1 MTATPALGEGP
12 DNPAVLSV
20 ELAALLPTGVAA
32 AHLYQA
38 ASEGLLLA
46 AEAPSTNHWSRKR
59 WQDFTA
65 GRVCARRALRQFEL
79 DDIPLRAGTDGL
91 PIWPPGVTGC
101 ITHTNGYAAAVVGP
115 LTRVRS
121 LGVDSEVIAAV
132 NEEVWPSIC
141 TPAEHQALYLET
153 VQSREQRAAL
163 IFAAKEAFYKCQYL
177 LTREWIEFGEVSVVI
192 RGSLS
197 LSGEFEIRPARAL
210 LIERQMPAPLCGRYR
225 IHSPFITAVMAAPAI
240 EANG

>member
-65 GRVCARRALRQFEL
+65 GRVCARAVR
-79 DDIPLRAGTDGL
+79 TD
-91 PIWPPGVTGC
+91 
-101 ITHTNGYAAAVVGP
+101 
-115 LTRVRS
+115 
-121 LGVDSEVIAAV
+121 E
-132 NEEVWPSIC
+132 
-141 TPAEHQALYLET
+141 
-153 VQSREQRAAL
+153 AL
-163 IFAAKEAFYKCQYL
+163 IGHHCTCSGTSR
-177 LTREWIEFGEVSVVI
+177 TRPSSI
-192 RGSLS
+192 R
-197 LSGEFEIRPARAL
+197 
-210 LIERQMPAPLCGRYR
+210 
-225 IHSPFITAVMAAPAI
+225 
-240 EANG
+240 